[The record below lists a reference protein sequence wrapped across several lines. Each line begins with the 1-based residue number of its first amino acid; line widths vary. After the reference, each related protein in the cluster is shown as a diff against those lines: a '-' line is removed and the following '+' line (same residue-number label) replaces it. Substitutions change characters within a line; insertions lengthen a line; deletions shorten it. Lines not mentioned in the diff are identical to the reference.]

1 MSDGPSGDLLLIRL
15 ATVTF
20 RPAPKSWKGQ
30 WSLTTADVR
39 VEPLQAMDEGNG
51 HLTFLV
57 AASCVL
63 ERRPKVTSGNLVV
76 VPEGPR
82 VSAEKAIESLANL
95 IAFGQGSRRSISSA
109 HPEVFLKALTE
120 SAEEW
125 LSAKSDLQRGRGR
138 STVSAIRQLDLGEAE
153 LNALNDRRD
162 GVALMVE
169 AMGNN
174 HATGRF
180 HEFIRLFERAFK
192 LPPRKLTQEVVAF
205 LDPRFGYSKTEVQ
218 HWFEGLRDPATHA
231 DERNEIVFEADVG
244 PVIDR
249 MEQAAVDVL
258 LNKESWRNQSTK
270 RRDLWRPDSG
280 SKGPGNE
287 LFGPQGM
294 PEGGVRG
301 QLLDEFAAFPLDLS
315 AHLRSVPAGWWPTT
329 IPNTTRVDGGTLDI
343 RGPANDGKPGA
354 ESST

>member
-1 MSDGPSGDLLLIRL
+1 MTDEASGDLLLIRL
-15 ATVTF
+15 ATMTF
-20 RPAPKSWKGQ
+20 RPAPTSWKGQ
-30 WSLTTADVR
+30 WSLTTDDVR

-51 HLTFLV
+51 HLRFLV

-63 ERRPKVTSGNLVV
+63 DHRPKVTSENLVV
-76 VPEGPR
+76 VPEKPR
-82 VSAEKAIESLANL
+82 VRAEKAIESLANL

-125 LSAKSDLQRGRGR
+125 LSAKSDLQRGRGK
-138 STVSAIRQLDLGEAE
+138 STVSAIRQLDLGEEE
-153 LNALNDRRD
+153 LNELNDRQD

-169 AMGNN
+169 AMGSD

-192 LPPRKLTQEVVAF
+192 LPPKKLTQEVVAF
-205 LDPRFGYSKTEVQ
+205 LDPRFGYSKAEVQ

-231 DERNEIVFEADVG
+231 DERNEIVFEADVR

-258 LNKESWRNQSTK
+258 LNKENWRNQSIK
-270 RRDLWRPDSG
+270 RRDLWRPESG
-280 SKGPGNE
+280 SKGPDK
-287 LFGPQGM
+287 LFVPQGM
-294 PEGGVRG
+294 REGGIRG

-315 AHLRSVPAGWWPTT
+315 AHLGSVPAGWWPTI
-329 IPNTTRVDGGTLDI
+329 IPSTTRVDGRTIDI
-343 RGPANDGKPGA
+343 RDPAHGGKTGT
-354 ESST
+354 ESSP